1 MTSCRWTNAQPTS
14 FTSTQQAIGVT
25 HGRCH
30 HQTSALGTRSPTR
43 AICDRAPGV
52 CVLSPY
58 LTETFAPRRELTGFF
73 MSQNASVFNSTC
85 RIFAPRY
92 RQATLSSFLDVDV
105 ESGRRAMDGA
115 YTDVRAAFQHHL
127 SFQKQGRPVFI
138 ASHSQ
143 GGWHAIRLLQQFVE
157 AKPLAEKFVAAY
169 CLGSWLPE
177 AMFMGKL
184 APFRQ
189 VFS

>member
-1 MTSCRWTNAQPTS
+1 MTSCLWTNARPTYS
-14 FTSTQQAIGVT
+14 TSTQQAIGAT

-30 HQTSALGTRSPTR
+30 LQTSALGTRSPAR
-43 AICDRAPGV
+43 AVCERAPGV
-52 CVLSPY
+52 CVSSPY
-58 LTETFAPRRELTGFF
+58 LTGILDPRRELTGFF

-92 RQATLSSFLDVDV
+92 RQATLSSFLDVDT

-115 YTDVRAAFQHHL
+115 YADVRAAFQHYL
-127 SFQKQGRPVFI
+127 SFQNQGRPFLI

-143 GGWHAIRLLQQFVE
+143 GGWHAIRLLQEFVE

-177 AMFMGKL
+177 AMFLGES

-189 VFS
+189 VF